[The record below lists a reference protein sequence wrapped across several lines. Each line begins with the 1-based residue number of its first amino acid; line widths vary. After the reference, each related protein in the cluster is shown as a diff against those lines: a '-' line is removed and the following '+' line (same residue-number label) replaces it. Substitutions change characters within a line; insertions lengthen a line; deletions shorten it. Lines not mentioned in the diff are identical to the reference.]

1 MKFRFP
7 IVIIDEDYRAE
18 NISGLGIRALAEA
31 IESEGFEVLGVTS
44 YGDLSQF
51 AQQQS
56 RASAFILSID
66 DEEFSTGPDLD
77 PAVLNLRTFI
87 EEVRRKNEDVP
98 IYVYGETKT
107 SRHLPNDVLR
117 ELHGFIHMFEDTP
130 EFVARHIIREAK
142 AYLESIQPPFF
153 RALLDYAED
162 GSYSWHCPGH
172 SGGVAFLKSPI
183 GQMYHQFYGENML
196 RADVCNAVEEL
207 GQLLDHN
214 GAIGESERNAARIFN
229 ADHCFFVTN
238 GTSTS
243 NKMVWHHTV
252 AAGDVVVVDRNC
264 HKSNLHAIIMTGAIP
279 VFLRPTRNHY
289 GIIGPIPQS
298 EFEPEAIMAKI
309 KANPLLKDVDPKK
322 VKPRILTLTQS
333 TYDGV
338 LYNTETIKN
347 LVDGYVENLHFDEA
361 WLPHASFHPFY
372 GTFHAMGRKRE
383 RPQKTM
389 VYSTQS
395 IHKLLAGISQASHV
409 LVQDS
414 QERKLDTYLFNEAYL
429 MHTSTSPQYSIIA
442 SCDVAAAM
450 MEPPGGTALVEE
462 SIVEALDFRRA
473 MRKVEEEFGKND
485 WWFQVWGPDELADEG
500 IGRADDWVIHSKGKG
515 KKSQQWH
522 GFGELADGFNMLDPI
537 KSTIV
542 TPGLKLDG
550 TFEQN
555 GIPASI
561 VTKYLAEHGV
571 VVEKTGLYSFFI
583 MFTIGITKGR
593 WNTLLTA
600 LQQFKDDYEK
610 NQPMWRILPE
620 FCQQHRRYE
629 RMGLRDM
636 CQYVHEMYAKYDI
649 ARLTTH
655 MYLSEL
661 TPAMTPSDAYDHIA
675 RRQTERVE
683 IDHLEGRVTVGLVT
697 PYPPGIPLLILGEV
711 FNSQI
716 VDYLKFAREFAKQ
729 CPGFETDIHG
739 LVKQLDEKGEV
750 RFYADCVMEEPVPG
764 RRRSRSKAARPL
776 TMDDMIAAQQHT
788 PFTSQF

>member
-7 IVIIDEDYRAE
+7 IIIIDEDFRSE
-18 NISGLGIRALAEA
+18 NTSGLGIRALAQA

-66 DEEFSTGPDLD
+66 DEEFTPGPDLD
-77 PAVLNLRTFI
+77 PAVLNLRHFI
-87 EEVRRKNEDVP
+87 EEVRRKNLDVP

-107 SRHLPNDVLR
+107 SRHIPNDILR

-142 AYLESIQPPFF
+142 GYLESVKPPFF
-153 RALLDYAED
+153 KALLDYAED

-172 SGGVAFLKSPI
+172 SGGVAFLKSPV
-183 GQMYHQFYGENML
+183 GQMFHQFFGENML

-214 GAIGESERNAARIFN
+214 GAIGASERNAARIFN

-252 AAGDVVVVDRNC
+252 APGDVVVVDRNC
-264 HKSNLHAIIMTGAIP
+264 HKSVLHAIVMTGAIP
-279 VFLRPTRNHY
+279 VFLKPTRNHF
-289 GIIGPIPQS
+289 GIIGPIPKE
-298 EFEPEAIMAKI
+298 EFEPASIQAKI
-309 KANPLLKDVDPKK
+309 DANPLLQGVDAKT
-322 VKPRILTLTQS
+322 VRPRILTITQS

-338 LYNTETIKN
+338 LYNTETVKKM
-347 LVDGYVENLHFDEA
+347 LDGYVENLHFDEA
-361 WLPHASFHPFY
+361 WLPHAAFHPFY
-372 GTFHAMGRKRE
+372 GTYHAMGKKRT
-383 RPQKTM
+383 RPKHAV

-414 QERKLDTYLFNEAYL
+414 QTVKLDRPMFNEAYL

-462 SIVEALDFRRA
+462 SIAEALDFRRA
-473 MRKVEEEFGKND
+473 MRKVDEEYGDD
-485 WWFQVWGPDELADEG
+485 WWFKVWGPDTLADEG
-500 IGRADDWVIHSKGKG
+500 IGRATDWVIKAETKSGKVN
-515 KKSQQWH
+515 WH
-522 GFGELADGFNMLDPI
+522 GFGRLAAGFNMLDPI
-537 KSTIV
+537 KATLV
-542 TPGLKLDG
+542 TPGMDLNGKFAK
-550 TFEQN
+550 T

-561 VTKYLAEHGV
+561 VTKFLAEHGV

-593 WNTLLTA
+593 WNSMLTA
-600 LQQFKDDYEK
+600 LQQFKDDYAK
-610 NQPMWRILPE
+610 NQPMWRVLPE
-620 FCQQHRRYE
+620 FCQKHPRYE
-629 RMGLRDM
+629 KMGLADL
-636 CQYVHEMYAKYDI
+636 CQHVHQLYAKYDI
-649 ARLTTH
+649 ARLTTE
-655 MYLSEL
+655 MYLSDL
-661 TPAMTPSDAYDHIA
+661 TPAMKPSDAFAHIA
-675 RRQTERVE
+675 LRKTERVE
-683 IDHLEGRVTVGLVT
+683 IDNLEGRITVGLVT
-697 PYPPGIPLLILGEV
+697 PYPPGIPLLIPGEV
-711 FNSQI
+711 FNRKI
-716 VDYLKFAREFAKQ
+716 VDYLKFSREFNNQ

-739 LVKQLDEKGEV
+739 LVEELDGEGKK
-750 RFYADCVMEEPVPG
+750 RYFADCV
-764 RRRSRSKAARPL
+764 RQS
-776 TMDDMIAAQQHT
+776 
-788 PFTSQF
+788 

>member
-7 IVIIDEDYRAE
+7 IIIIDEDFRSE
-18 NISGLGIRALAEA
+18 NTSGLGIRALAQA
-31 IESEGFEVLGVTS
+31 IETEGFEVLGVTS

-66 DEEFSTGPDLD
+66 DEEFTPGPDLD
-77 PAVLNLRTFI
+77 PAVLNLRNFI
-87 EEVRRKNEDVP
+87 EEVRRKNLDVP

-107 SRHLPNDVLR
+107 SRHIPNDILR

-142 AYLESIQPPFF
+142 SYLEGVQPPFF
-153 RALLDYAED
+153 KALLDYAED

-172 SGGVAFLKSPI
+172 SGGVAFLKSPV
-183 GQMYHQFYGENML
+183 GQMFHQFFGENML

-207 GQLLDHN
+207 GQLLDHT
-214 GAIGESERNAARIFN
+214 GPVAASERNAARIFN

-252 AAGDVVVVDRNC
+252 APNDIVVVDRNC
-264 HKSNLHAIIMTGAIP
+264 HKSILHAIIMTGAIP
-279 VFLRPTRNHY
+279 VFLKPTRNHF
-289 GIIGPIPQS
+289 GIIGPIAKE
-298 EFEPEAIMAKI
+298 EFEPATIRAKI
-309 KANPLLKDVDPKK
+309 KANPLVKEHLGDVDVNKI
-322 VKPRILTLTQS
+322 KPRVLTLTQS

-347 LVDGYVENLHFDEA
+347 MLDGYVENIHFDEA
-361 WLPHASFHPFY
+361 WLPHAAFHPFY
-372 GTFHAMGRKRE
+372 GSYHAMGKKRKRPME
-383 RPQKTM
+383 AM

-414 QERKLDTYLFNEAYL
+414 QTVKLDKHLFNEAYL

-462 SIVEALDFRRA
+462 SILEALDFRRA
-473 MRKVEEEFGKND
+473 MRKVDEEYGQD
-485 WWFQVWGPDELADEG
+485 WWFKVWGPDKIADEG
-500 IGRADDWVIHSKGKG
+500 IGRADKWKLKGEAAKAKAG
-515 KKSQQWH
+515 VNWH
-522 GFGELADGFNMLDPI
+522 GFGKMATDFNMLDPI
-537 KSTIV
+537 KATIV
-542 TPGLKLDG
+542 TPGLDLNGK
-550 TFEQN
+550 FAKQ

-561 VTKYLAEHGV
+561 VTKFLAEHGV

-593 WNTLLTA
+593 WNSMLTA
-600 LQQFKDDYEK
+600 LQQFKDDYAK
-610 NQPMWRILPE
+610 NQPMWRVLPE
-620 FCQQHRRYE
+620 FVQKYPRYE
-629 RMGLRDM
+629 KMGLADL
-636 CQYVHEMYAKYDI
+636 CQHVHQLYAKYDI
-649 ARLTTH
+649 ARLTTE
-655 MYLSEL
+655 MYLSDL
-661 TPAMTPSDAYDHIA
+661 SPAMKPSEAYAHIA
-675 RRQTERVE
+675 LRKTDRVE
-683 IDHLEGRVTVGLVT
+683 IDHLEGRITVGLVT
-697 PYPPGIPLLILGEV
+697 PYPPGIPLLIPGEV
-711 FNSQI
+711 FNKKI
-716 VDYLKFAREFAKQ
+716 VDYLKFAREFNAL

-739 LVKQLDEKGEV
+739 LVEETDDNGKT
-750 RFYADCVMEEPVPG
+750 RYYADCV
-764 RRRSRSKAARPL
+764 RA
-776 TMDDMIAAQQHT
+776 
-788 PFTSQF
+788 

>member
-7 IVIIDEDYRAE
+7 IVIIDEDFRSE
-18 NISGLGIRALAEA
+18 NTSGLGIRALAQA
-31 IESEGFEVLGVTS
+31 IESEGYEVMGVTS

-66 DEEFSTGPDLD
+66 DEEFTPGPDLD
-77 PAVLNLRTFI
+77 PAVVNLRSFI
-87 EEVRRKNEDVP
+87 DEVRRKNTDVP

-107 SRHLPNDVLR
+107 SRHLPNDILR

-142 AYLESIQPPFF
+142 SYLEGVQPPFF
-153 RALLDYAED
+153 KALLDYAED

-172 SGGVAFLKSPI
+172 SGGVAFLKSPV
-183 GQMYHQFYGENML
+183 GQMFHQFFGENML

-207 GQLLDHN
+207 GQLLDHD

-243 NKMVWHHTV
+243 NKIVWHHTV
-252 AAGDVVVVDRNC
+252 APGDVVVVDRNC
-264 HKSNLHAIIMTGAIP
+264 HKSVLHSIIMTGAIP
-279 VFLRPTRNHY
+279 VFLKPTRNHF

-298 EFEPEAIMAKI
+298 EFEPAAIEAKI
-309 KANPLLKDVDPKK
+309 KANPLLKGNASSTLKPK
-322 VKPRILTLTQS
+322 VLTLTQS

-347 LVDGYVENLHFDEA
+347 MLDGYIPNLHFDEA
-361 WLPHASFHPFY
+361 WLPHAAFHPFY
-372 GTFHAMGRKRE
+372 GTYHAMGKKRI
-383 RPQKTM
+383 RPKEAM

-395 IHKLLAGISQASHV
+395 VHKLLAGISQASHV

-414 QERKLDTYLFNEAYL
+414 QTLHLDRHLFNEAYL

-462 SIVEALDFRRA
+462 SIAEALDFRRA
-473 MRKVEEEFGKND
+473 MRKVDAEYGKD
-485 WWFQVWGPDELADEG
+485 WWFKVWGPENLVDDG
-500 IGRADDWVIHSKGKG
+500 IGRADNWIIKAE
-515 KKSQQWH
+515 KKDRKKKDEDPNWH
-522 GFGELADGFNMLDPI
+522 GFGDLADGFNMLDPI
-537 KSTIV
+537 KATIV
-542 TPGLKLDG
+542 TPGLNLDG
-550 TFEQN
+550 KFDKA

-561 VTKYLAEHGV
+561 VTKFLAEHGV
-571 VVEKTGLYSFFI
+571 IVEKTGLYSFFI

-593 WNTLLTA
+593 WNSLLTA
-600 LQQFKDDYEK
+600 LQQFKDDYDR

-620 FCQQHRRYE
+620 FCQKYARYE
-629 RMGLRDM
+629 RMGLRDL
-636 CQYVHEMYAKYDI
+636 CHHIHSLYSKFDI
-649 ARLTTH
+649 AKLTTE
-655 MYLSEL
+655 MYLSDL
-661 TPAMTPSDAYDHIA
+661 KPAMKPSDAYAQIA
-675 RRQTERVE
+675 HRNTERVP
-683 IDHLEGRVTVGLVT
+683 IDELEGRITTSLVT
-697 PYPPGIPLLILGEV
+697 PYPPGIPLLIPGEV
-711 FNSQI
+711 FNKKI
-716 VDYLKFAREFAKQ
+716 IDYLKFAREFNLQ

-739 LVKQLDEKGEV
+739 LVEV
-750 RFYADCVMEEPVPG
+750 KDDQGKTHYFADCV
-764 RRRSRSKAARPL
+764 KN
-776 TMDDMIAAQQHT
+776 
-788 PFTSQF
+788 